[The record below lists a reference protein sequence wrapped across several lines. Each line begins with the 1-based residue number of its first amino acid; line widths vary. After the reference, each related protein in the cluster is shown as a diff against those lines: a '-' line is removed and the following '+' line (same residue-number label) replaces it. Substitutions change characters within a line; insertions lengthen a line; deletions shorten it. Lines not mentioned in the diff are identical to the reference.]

1 MRFLSN
7 IFESIGN
14 IFNGL
19 FLLIYGLASLLVNI
33 WVGVCVVVMVY
44 LMIIRPIWGSIFDK
58 GKRLYWFSLIVLLVF
73 SFVVGPFMVI
83 KLSDRYGTKG
93 IIIGGLLF
101 LLGIWLISRVGKKQE
116 NTNNQKKI
124 RKKNSTGWNFNKD
137 MSSWK
142 KRL

>member
-1 MRFLSN
+1 MSN

-44 LMIIRPIWGSIFDK
+44 LMIIRPIWGSIFEK

-116 NTNNQKKI
+116 NTNNQKKV
-124 RKKNSTGWNFNKD
+124 KKKEFD
-137 MSSWK
+137 
-142 KRL
+142 RLEF

>member
-1 MRFLSN
+1 MGLIEVRFLSN

-44 LMIIRPIWGSIFDK
+44 LMIIRPIWGSIFEK

-116 NTNNQKKI
+116 NTNNQKKV
-124 RKKNSTGWNFNKD
+124 KKKEFD
-137 MSSWK
+137 
-142 KRL
+142 RLEF